1 MVGTEVLTIIA
12 TSLTF
17 FSIYF
22 ILSLSLNLEYGFSG
36 LPNFGKVF
44 FFSLG
49 AYVAGTFIPRIF
61 QVLFNIQQPICSAN
75 AATLRIYIAREEA
88 IFILILFL
96 VSLIISIFLGSFVG
110 YILSYPSLKLRE
122 DYLAISLLIVAEISR
137 VFVRTEPNI
146 ICGSNGM
153 GGIPNPFI
161 WINDPII
168 AELLY
173 AITTIMIA
181 TLSYIYV
188 ERLVNSPY
196 GRVLKSIRDDELA
209 SKLLGKLVHRIKGE
223 VLATASALSAVAG
236 CLYAFF
242 IGFVYPDDFIIIWT
256 MYAWLII
263 LLGGLANNKGA
274 ILGSIVLVVID
285 RGLRFIISSWLVYGL
300 PFDIS
305 YLRGIIFSLLLIII
319 LLFRPKGILP
329 EKPLKTIAIKIAEEY
344 IKRTKI
350 NNT

>member
-1 MVGTEVLTIIA
+1 MVEIEVLTIIA

-49 AYVAGTFIPRIF
+49 AYAAGVFIPRIF
-61 QVLFNIQQPICSAN
+61 QMLFNVQQPICSAD

-88 IFILILFL
+88 VYILMLFL
-96 VSLIISIFLGSFVG
+96 LSLVISIFLGAFMG
-110 YILSYPSLKLRE
+110 YILSYPSLKLKE
-122 DYLAISLLIVAEISR
+122 DYLAISLLIIAEISR
-137 VFVRTEPNI
+137 VFVRTEPSI
-146 ICGSNGM
+146 ICGSNGI

-161 WINDPII
+161 WINNPTI
-168 AELLY
+168 AELMY
-173 AITTIMIA
+173 AVISVIIA
-181 TLSYIYV
+181 ILSYIYV
-188 ERLVNSPY
+188 ERLINSPY

-209 SKLLGKLVHRIKGE
+209 SKLLGKLVHKVKGE
-223 VLATASALSAVAG
+223 ILATGSALSAIAG

-256 MYAWLII
+256 MYAWLVI
-263 LLGGLANNKGA
+263 LLGGLANNKGV
-274 ILGSIVLVVID
+274 ILGSIALVIID
-285 RGLRFIISSWLVYGL
+285 RGLRFVISSWLIYGL
-300 PFDIS
+300 PFDVS
-305 YLRGIIFSLLLIII
+305 YIRGIIFSLLLIII
-319 LLFRPKGILP
+319 LLFRPKGILS

-344 IKRTKI
+344 KRKK
-350 NNT
+350 

>member
-1 MVGTEVLTIIA
+1 MAIEILTIIA

-49 AYVAGTFIPRIF
+49 AYVAGAFIPRIF
-61 QVLFNIQQPICSAN
+61 QVLFDIQQPICSAN
-75 AATLRIYIAREEA
+75 AATLRVYIAREEV

-96 VSLIISIFLGSFVG
+96 ISLVISVFFGAFVG

-137 VFVRTEPNI
+137 IFVRTEPNI
-146 ICGSNGM
+146 ICGSNGI

-161 WINDPII
+161 WVNDPTT

-173 AITTIMIA
+173 AVVTVIIA
-181 TLSYIYV
+181 MLSYIYI
-188 ERLVNSPY
+188 EKLVNSPY
-196 GRVLKSIRDDELA
+196 GRVLKSIRDDELT
-209 SKLLGKLVHRIKGE
+209 SKILGKLVHKVKGE
-223 VLATASALSAVAG
+223 VLATASALSAIAG

-263 LLGGLANNKGA
+263 LLGGLANNKGV
-274 ILGSIVLVVID
+274 ILGSIILVIID
-285 RGLRFIISSWLVYGL
+285 RGLRFIISSWFIYSL
-300 PFDIS
+300 PFDVS
-305 YLRGIIFSLLLIII
+305 YLRGVIFSLLLIII

-329 EKPLKTIAIKIAEEY
+329 EKPLKTIAIKI
-344 IKRTKI
+344 IKMYKDTDK
-350 NNT
+350 NKNK